1 MFKNMQ
7 NMQAKIDEVTEN
19 LVKSIYDA
27 KVKQLNMTKETA
39 SNFDKINNEI
49 ACDEDT

>member
-27 KVKQLNMTKETA
+27 KVKQLNMIKEW
-39 SNFDKINNEI
+39 SHSKYINI
-49 ACDEDT
+49 SDYYPSAV